1 MLPGANFGTAT
12 RVTGTGYT
20 AITSANAYIIGILF
34 ASSGTC
40 ALSLYAG
47 VGATGSSTIGGPIRF
62 NVTVE
67 ATIPAA
73 QFISY
78 PAYCSGGFHINIP
91 ACADPNVTLF
101 WNPAGGA

>member
-20 AITSANAYIIGILF
+20 AITSANAYIIGLMF
-34 ASSGTC
+34 NSSGTC
-40 ALSLYAG
+40 AISLYAD
-47 VGATGSSTIGGPIRF
+47 ASGSSTISGLIRF

-73 QFISY
+73 VFVDWPGYSE
-78 PAYCSGGFHINIP
+78 GGFAVNIP
-91 ACADPNVTLF
+91 ATSDPDVTLF